1 LSMATGVGADTTG
14 VTGATAGKDA
24 ASTGVGVEL
33 SGGTDVPEGE
43 NAAEYVDA
51 AEAVE
56 DTLAMRGAA
65 TADIGL
71 AGVAGVMG
79 DGAPDAPDACEGTL
93 GDENACIGGAAGIAG
108 DAETDADAYVV
119 EVETGA
125 GIGVAAAVAAAPF
138 VHPESVKRGFVD
150 ILAVA
155 EGGGG
160 IGIGMLSIARA
171 SGVDNTDDLCEI
183 VWVSEGGPD

>member
-1 LSMATGVGADTTG
+1 MATGVGADTTG
-14 VTGATAGKDA
+14 ITGATAGKDA

-79 DGAPDAPDACEGTL
+79 DGAPDAYEGTL
-93 GDENACIGGAAGIAG
+93 GDENACIGDAAGIAG

-125 GIGVAAAVAAAPF
+125 
-138 VHPESVKRGFVD
+138 
-150 ILAVA
+150 
-155 EGGGG
+155 
-160 IGIGMLSIARA
+160 
-171 SGVDNTDDLCEI
+171 
-183 VWVSEGGPD
+183 